1 MPINCTTYY
10 FRIADFLLSVQ
21 LPEAS
26 DIEKLLPS
34 FRPFRETENTD
45 GQILFNFSALSD
57 GISQEESSDK
67 LLEETDNDMGHLSLY
82 ASSAGYRVDVSNNG
96 YTHRLQA
103 SPDFSS
109 VRASVLWSDKYV
121 GNILSSMIRI
131 AYAQA
136 ILPHEAVS
144 IHAATVSHKNKAYLF
159 MGKSGTGKSTHAS
172 LWTACIPGAE
182 LLNDD
187 NPTVRIVND
196 RAYAYGTPWSG
207 KTPCYKNAS
216 YPIEGMVRLVQAP
229 ENRFILKEGTKA
241 FAILYPGCSV
251 ISQDVRLRNCLYDT
265 LARLSG
271 MTTVGALEC
280 RPDKEAALLCFQ
292 NLNRLST
299 PNEISIIH

>member
-1 MPINCTTYY
+1 MPINCTTYH
-10 FRIADFLLSVQ
+10 FRIADFLFSVQ

-45 GQILFNFSALSD
+45 GQILFNFSALPD
-57 GISQEESSDK
+57 GISQEESPDK

-82 ASSAGYRVDVSNNG
+82 ASSTGYRVDVSNNG

-109 VRASVLWSDKYV
+109 VKAFVLWSDKHAGDV
-121 GNILSSMIRI
+121 LSSMIRI

-136 ILPHEAVS
+136 ILPYEAIS
-144 IHAATVSHKNKAYLF
+144 IHAAAVSHEGKAYLF
-159 MGKSGTGKSTHAS
+159 MGKSGTV
-172 LWTACIPGAE
+172 
-182 LLNDD
+182 NDD

-251 ISQDVRLRNCLYDT
+251 ISQDIRLRNCLYDT

-299 PNEISIIH
+299 PKEISIIH

>member
-34 FRPFRETENTD
+34 FQPFRETENTD
-45 GQILFNFSALSD
+45 GQILFNFSALPD
-57 GISQEESSDK
+57 GISQEEGPDT

-136 ILPHEAVS
+136 ILPTMRE
-144 IHAATVSHKNKAYLF
+144 
-159 MGKSGTGKSTHAS
+159 
-172 LWTACIPGAE
+172 IP
-182 LLNDD
+182 D
-187 NPTVRIVND
+187 
-196 RAYAYGTPWSG
+196 W
-207 KTPCYKNAS
+207 
-216 YPIEGMVRLVQAP
+216 
-229 ENRFILKEGTKA
+229 
-241 FAILYPGCSV
+241 
-251 ISQDVRLRNCLYDT
+251 
-265 LARLSG
+265 
-271 MTTVGALEC
+271 
-280 RPDKEAALLCFQ
+280 
-292 NLNRLST
+292 
-299 PNEISIIH
+299 

>member
-1 MPINCTTYY
+1 MPINCTTYH

-45 GQILFNFSALSD
+45 GQILFNFSALPD

-82 ASSAGYRVDVSNNG
+82 ASSTGYRVDVSNNG

-144 IHAATVSHKNKAYLF
+144 IHAATVSHEGKAYLF

>member
-1 MPINCTTYY
+1 MPINCTTYH

-34 FRPFRETENTD
+34 FQPFRETENTD

-144 IHAATVSHKNKAYLF
+144 IHAATVSHEGKAYLF

-216 YPIEGMVRLVQAP
+216 YPIEGMVRLVQNP
-229 ENRFILKEGTKA
+229 K
-241 FAILYPGCSV
+241 
-251 ISQDVRLRNCLYDT
+251 
-265 LARLSG
+265 
-271 MTTVGALEC
+271 TVS
-280 RPDKEAALLCFQ
+280 F
-292 NLNRLST
+292 
-299 PNEISIIH
+299 

>member
-1 MPINCTTYY
+1 M
-10 FRIADFLLSVQ
+10 
-21 LPEAS
+21 PEAS

-45 GQILFNFSALSD
+45 GQILFNFSALPD
-57 GISQEESSDK
+57 GISQEESPDK

-131 AYAQA
+131 A
-136 ILPHEAVS
+136 
-144 IHAATVSHKNKAYLF
+144 LF

-229 ENRFILKEGTKA
+229 ENRFILKEGIKA

-251 ISQDVRLRNCLYDT
+251 ISQDIRLRNCLYDT

-299 PNEISIIH
+299 PKEISIIH